1 MSSAPKG
8 TFAPSRFKWQWRNKS
23 SLTTQLL
30 NDEPPEIEL
39 SEYRR
44 LSSAD
49 SESPSALLN
58 DEGLK
63 AEPISDL
70 DLFFERLYNYYREKG
85 LLCITINWMVE
96 LLTVIFV
103 VAFIWFFLLVV
114 DWRALHN
121 AKCGMEA
128 VESGQK
134 PCDLATE
141 AINPH
146 PLVPLTFPKVIIVGS
161 MVILIVYGLFN
172 FLKFFVQ
179 FKNTLKIR
187 RFYYQRY
194 GSISLGYKSL
204 FFDY

>member
-1 MSSAPKG
+1 MMSSAPKG
-8 TFAPSRFKWQWRNKS
+8 AFAPSIFKWQRGNKS

-39 SEYRR
+39 SDYRR
-44 LSSAD
+44 LSSAG
-49 SESPSALLN
+49 SESPSGLLN

-63 AEPISDL
+63 AEPIADL
-70 DLFFERLYNYYREKG
+70 DLFFERLYIYYREKG
-85 LLCITINWMVE
+85 LLCIVINWIVQ
-96 LLTVIFV
+96 LLTVTFV

-114 DWRALHN
+114 DWHALHN

-134 PCDLATE
+134 PCDLAKE
-141 AINPH
+141 AINHH

-161 MVILIVYGLFN
+161 TVILTVYGLFN

-187 RFYYQRY
+187 RFYYQR
-194 GSISLGYKSL
+194 
-204 FFDY
+204 